1 MYIISSSA
9 ILLKF
14 QHRNHHIL
22 PVISIHVLWLVFI
35 SLPNL
40 KFPLP
45 SSLLGFLSDLCCSL
59 GILSSTLSHRTIHI
73 NSTFSQEQCP
83 LKSQYIK
90 YLVASKGIPI
100 ILLQLS
106 NLFVSLFW
114 PPNSASYLMAAL
126 GFFVPNHF
134 VLLLLLIMSTMWA

>member
-1 MYIISSSA
+1 MQFYWSFSTEIITFYLSSVSTCYGWC
-9 ILLKF
+9 
-14 QHRNHHIL
+14 
-22 PVISIHVLWLVFI
+22 S
-35 SLPNL
+35 SLCLIPNL

-59 GILSSTLSHRTIHI
+59 GILSSTLSHRMIHI

-83 LKSQYIK
+83 LKSQYIN
-90 YLVASKGIPI
+90 LVASKGIPI

-134 VLLLLLIMSTMWA
+134 VLLLLLIVSSMWA